1 MITIPSHV
9 EQQVM
14 HLAQQQQIAPENVLE
29 RAMQSFVDDLDDK
42 ADIEA
47 ADKAKA
53 RLLTGESVRLSMNDA
68 MRLLDELV
76 N

>member
-1 MITIPSHV
+1 M
-9 EQQVM
+9 E
-14 HLAQQQQIAPENVLE
+14 L
-29 RAMQSFVDDLDDK
+29 AMQSLLESYEDRE
-42 ADIEA
+42 DIKA